1 MMCILDSPNSLMKF
15 FLEERET
22 LIPNQFHGLP
32 YDEVQPLPCLCHH
45 HLVVGDVV
53 QSLGWTEMR
62 KFLDL
67 AVIKVDD
74 SNHHPIN
81 QLDLVVIII
90 LM

>member
-1 MMCILDSPNSLMKF
+1 MCILDSPNSLMKF

-62 KFLDL
+62 KFLDVVD
-67 AVIKVDD
+67 VIIVDD
-74 SNHHPIN
+74 
-81 QLDLVVIII
+81 VIIKI
-90 LM
+90 IMQPISLTSL